1 METENPK
8 NPKVMI
14 NENLSPLSFVEER
27 KKEET
32 MLDKEKLISALIAIA
47 CLTFFPLVY
56 IIGRSIVLWFG

>member
-1 METENPK
+1 
-8 NPKVMI
+8 MI
-14 NENLSPLSFVEER
+14 NENLHPLSFVEEG

-56 IIGRSIVLWFG
+56 IIGRSIMLWFG